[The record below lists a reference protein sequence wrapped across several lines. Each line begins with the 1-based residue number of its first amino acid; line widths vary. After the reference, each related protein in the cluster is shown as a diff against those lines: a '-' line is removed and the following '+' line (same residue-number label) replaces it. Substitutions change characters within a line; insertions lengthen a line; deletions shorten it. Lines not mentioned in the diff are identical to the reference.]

1 MQRLSSAQLPALSS
15 DKPRYNRATLKPG
28 IVHLGIGAFHRAHQ
42 AVYTDTVLNTNGG
55 DWGIIGCSLRSA
67 AVKQQLQPQDGLY
80 TVLQRGAEPT
90 PRIIG
95 SVLEVLVGPENP
107 SAIIDAIA
115 LPSVKIITLTIT
127 EKGYCHLPATGRL
140 NLAHADIQADINN
153 LHAPISAPGFIV
165 AGLLKRFE
173 QQLEPISIISC
184 DNLPHN
190 GAVARAVV
198 VELAEQINPQL
209 AQWIKQSIAFP
220 GTMVDRIVPATTAAD
235 VQNLAEQWGYLD
247 EGLVVAEP
255 FSQWV
260 IENHFAN
267 QRPAWET
274 AGALIVND
282 VAAYETMKL
291 RLLNGSHSL
300 LAYAGFLAG
309 YETIYQV
316 MQDQQFVALTRQFMA
331 TAANT
336 LKAPEHFDLTAYQ
349 EQLIQ
354 RFSNPGLQHRTGQ
367 IAMDGSQKIP
377 QRWLNSVRDG
387 QTLGLD
393 TDIFAFALAAWL
405 RYLQGVDERG
415 HSISISDPLAE
426 PLQSIAATFCGD
438 YSALVRTFFSFEAVF
453 GLDMREQNGLIER
466 TAYWLESIHQQ
477 GIKKSVAA
485 FLDRLS
491 NK

>member
-1 MQRLSSAQLPALSS
+1 MQRLSIEHLPTLAL
-15 DKPRYNRATLKPG
+15 DKPRYNRAHLKPG

-42 AVYTDTVLNTNGG
+42 AVYTDTVLNTCGG

-67 AVKQQLQPQDGLY
+67 AVKHQLQPQDGLY
-80 TVLQRGAEPT
+80 TVLERGVKHT

-95 SVLEVLVGPENP
+95 SVLNVLVGPENP

-115 LPSVKIITLTIT
+115 LPSVKLITLTIT
-127 EKGYCHLPATGRL
+127 EKGYCHLPATGQL
-140 NLAHADIQADINN
+140 NLAHPDIQQDIHNIN
-153 LHAPISAPGFIV
+153 APISAPGFIV
-165 AGLLKRFE
+165 AGLLKRFN
-173 QQLEPISIISC
+173 QQLDPISIVSC

-209 AQWIKQSIAFP
+209 AAWIKRSIAFP

-235 VQNLAEQWGYLD
+235 IEALAEQYGYSD
-247 EGLVVAEP
+247 DGLVVAEP

-260 IENHFAN
+260 IEDQFAN
-267 QRPAWET
+267 ERPAWES
-274 AGALIVND
+274 AGALIVKD

-291 RLLNGSHSL
+291 RLLNGSHSI

-316 MQDQQFVALTRQFMA
+316 MQDQHFVALTRHFMA
-331 TAANT
+331 VAAST
-336 LKAPEHFDLTAYQ
+336 LKAPEQFDLTAYQ

-354 RFSNPGLQHRTGQ
+354 RFCNPGLQHRTGQ

-415 HSISISDPLAE
+415 DSISISDPLAE
-426 PLQSIAATFCGD
+426 PLQAIAATFCGD
-438 YSALVRTFFSFEAVF
+438 YSALVRNFFAFEAVF
-453 GLDMREQNGLIER
+453 GLDMRAQNGLIER
-466 TAYWLESIHQQ
+466 TAYWLECIHQQ
-477 GIKKSVAA
+477 GIKKAVAA
-485 FLDRLS
+485 FLDCLS